1 MIFAGV
7 KGYLDD
13 IAIPAVTKFEAE
25 LYPFMDAKYAS
36 VMDSIRD
43 EKKITDDNEAE
54 LKKAIEDFKESFS
67 A

>member
-13 IAIPAVTKFEAE
+13 VEISAVTKFEAE

-36 VMDSIRD
+36 VVESIKA